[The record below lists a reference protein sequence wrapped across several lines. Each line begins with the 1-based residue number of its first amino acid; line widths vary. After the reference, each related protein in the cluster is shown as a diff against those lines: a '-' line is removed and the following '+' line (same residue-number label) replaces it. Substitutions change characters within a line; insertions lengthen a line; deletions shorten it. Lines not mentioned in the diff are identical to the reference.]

1 MEVMERLILLLS
13 IFFTSTIVIFSSLGE
28 RRLDVYLSLFILEY
42 FITLSLH
49 SPLKRRVRL
58 YFNIISIALFLIF
71 SLIVA
76 ARVIE
81 ILYGVWIWR
90 LIGF

>member
-1 MEVMERLILLLS
+1 MKAEERLVLLLTTLY
-13 IFFTSTIVIFSSLGE
+13 TSTIVIFTALGE
-28 RRLDVYLSLFILEY
+28 KRLDVYISLFILEY
-42 FITLSLH
+42 FIVLALH
-49 SPLKRRVRL
+49 SPLKEGVRL
-58 YFNIISIALFLIF
+58 HFNIISIVLFIIF

-90 LIGF
+90 LISF

>member
-1 MEVMERLILLLS
+1 MEVWERLIILLTA
-13 IFFTSTIVIFSSLGE
+13 FFTSTIVILSTLGE
-28 RRLDVYLSLFILEY
+28 NRLDVYISLFILEY
-42 FITLSLH
+42 FVAIALNT
-49 SPLKRRVRL
+49 PLKRRVNQYL
-58 YFNIISIALFLIF
+58 NLISIILFSVF

-90 LIGF
+90 TLGL